1 MAKMTGL
8 GKGLDAL
15 FSVNNVEP
23 VKEEI
28 QDGEVIQ
35 KLKLIDVEP
44 NRNQPRQQFNS
55 EKIDELAESIKE
67 YGVIQP
73 IIVTKEDDHYKIVAG
88 ERRWRA
94 AKKAG
99 ISEIPAIVRVYT
111 EQKNKEIALIENIQR
126 EDLNP
131 IEKAIAMKELLEK
144 YELTQQQLSD
154 RLGISRSGIANTIRV
169 LNLDERVIQMTK
181 MGQLTE
187 GHCRAL
193 LRIDDPEKQYQTAKY
208 MIESGDSVREAEK
221 QIIAKQTKGDKTAKK
236 AKQSRY
242 NALYRDIEDS
252 FRSFFG
258 SKVKI
263 NAGARSGKIIIEYS
277 SNEELARLL
286 EIVK

>member
-15 FSVNNVEP
+15 FSANVENNT
-23 VKEEI
+23 EEI
-28 QDGEVIQ
+28 LEGEKVQ
-35 KLKLIDVEP
+35 NLKLIEVEP
-44 NRNQPRQQFNS
+44 NKNQPRQRFDG

-73 IIVTKEDDHYKIVAG
+73 IIVTKEDSHYKIVAG

-99 ISEIPAIVRVYT
+99 ISEIPAIIRTYT
-111 EQKNKEIALIENIQR
+111 EQTNKEIALIENIQR

-131 IEKAIAMKELLEK
+131 IEKALALQELLNK
-144 YELTQQQLSD
+144 YNLTQQQLSD
-154 RLGISRSGIANTIRV
+154 KLGISRSGIANSIRV
-169 LNLDERVIQMTK
+169 LNLDKRVIELAK
-181 MGQLTE
+181 DGQLSE
-187 GHCRAL
+187 GHCRSL
-193 LRIDDPEKQYQTAKY
+193 LRIEDPEKQYKTAVY
-208 MIESGDSVREAEK
+208 MIESGDSVRESEK
-221 QIIAKQTKGDKTAKK
+221 QIDRKINGNRIPKK
-236 AKQSRY
+236 EVNTRY
-242 NALYRDIEDS
+242 TALYRDIEDS

-263 NAGARSGKIIIEYS
+263 NAGKRSGKIIIEYS

-286 EIVK
+286 DIVK